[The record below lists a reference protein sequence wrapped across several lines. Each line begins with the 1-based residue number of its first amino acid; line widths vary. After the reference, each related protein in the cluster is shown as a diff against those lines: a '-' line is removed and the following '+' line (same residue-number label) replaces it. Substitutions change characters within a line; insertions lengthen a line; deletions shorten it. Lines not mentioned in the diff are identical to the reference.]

1 MTTEFSI
8 MQSEKKRQE
17 NISMKN
23 QLTME
28 KLKSSVIVFGS
39 SELYMLSSVLFWSD
53 VYGLLS
59 LFELI
64 AILEAHF

>member
-17 NISMKN
+17 NISTKN